1 MQKVVR
7 KQSPTG
13 REGEESADNIGEKSG
28 TLLRRRWSTLEKS
41 GPSQRLAKAWG
52 SRAWTQEKR
61 K

>member
-1 MQKVVR
+1 MQEVVR

-28 TLLRRRWSTLEKS
+28 TLLRRRWSTLE
-41 GPSQRLAKAWG
+41 AKAWG